1 MDINNISIKI
11 DNDEEINAVHESTD
25 PTFECTC
32 PCTDKTQTMSKTKA
46 PPLLSPAIL
55 KANRIIQII
64 FVPLMINVIVLWIL
78 STSIT
83 ATHNWECLQ
92 CRADKEPS
100 VAQQFLFYSVW
111 SFWFTCIVFVSW
123 ATTSSNSSTSK
134 GTTSTSTGKD
144 NHPQHKTHKFTHYA
158 FQLALPHVITVSLC
172 YIYYV
177 ITNPVHTFMN
187 SDACYTW
194 GRAFL
199 GKTYTDN
206 ETGAM
211 VYLVL
216 MNIMDATVHYL
227 SAPLMLYLFAT
238 QQLKYTTKIP
248 YSTFFVIGLSAI
260 MAFAEIYG
268 DVKLYCGGRWF
279 VLATFTAVNVIFH
292 VLFYLI
298 QTKYFD
304 NNNNNK
310 KKMNHDCCCDS
321 DSNNC
326 ESDSNNK
333 TIEPATLEQDN
344 DNDNDNES
352 IRRSSA

>member
-1 MDINNISIKI
+1 M
-11 DNDEEINAVHESTD
+11 A
-25 PTFECTC
+25 
-32 PCTDKTQTMSKTKA
+32 KA
-46 PPLLSPAIL
+46 PCPPPALALLSPAIIL
-55 KANRIIQII
+55 KTNKIIKII

-123 ATTSSNSSTSK
+123 AS
-134 GTTSTSTGKD
+134 TSTSTCKD
-144 NHPQHKTHKFTHYA
+144 SKTTTTTTTTKTSTNTNKFTHNA

-206 ETGAM
+206 QTGAM
-211 VYLVL
+211 IYLVL

-248 YSTFFVIGLSAI
+248 YSTFFVIVLSAI

-279 VLATFTAVNVIFH
+279 VLATFTAVNLIFH
-292 VLFYLI
+292 VICYLI
-298 QTKYFD
+298 QTKWFD
-304 NNNNNK
+304 TN
-310 KKMNHDCCCDS
+310 DCDC
-321 DSNNC
+321 
-326 ESDSNNK
+326 
-333 TIEPATLEQDN
+333 DN
-344 DNDNDNES
+344 DHDNDGSVYSENHKTTVEPTIDVCDDIDNEIEIES